1 MTTKEII
8 HSILQYEDISA
19 SSFAK
24 KIGIHPTQIYD
35 LQSGKTKRISAS
47 IGNKILS
54 INPNYN
60 LSWLL
65 TGEGNMLNNSSNA
78 KEMGSVYSVSEK
90 DDEVVT
96 VDFVPISAHATF
108 IENLEINSSEFDK
121 ISFVPN
127 SSAERLD
134 AEKYK
139 VFEVEGSSM
148 SPTLADGALIL
159 AKEIPEKSW
168 HYAEGVVVAV
178 YSEFVVVKRVLKNDL
193 LSGNTLV
200 LGSDNEKYGQMTI
213 PLSDIRAIYKAKR
226 IISSDII

>member
-1 MTTKEII
+1 MNSVKERLVAF
-8 HSILQYEDISA
+8 LQYKGISKSEFGRQIGV
-19 SSFAK
+19 SSAFVTSMRK
-24 KIGIHPTQIYD
+24 SIQPDKIIAI
-35 LQSGKTKRISAS
+35 QSKFPELNT
-47 IGNKILS
+47 
-54 INPNYN
+54 
-60 LSWLL
+60 SWLL